1 MAVHLCCLSI
11 FIIVSDP
18 RFCFTSPRP
27 RDVMDVYVLLDAVA
41 RCIASEEKELCKI
54 AELTLTFVV
63 ETAATIVG
71 DREKVLAKP
80 CGSTARICWAS

>member
-1 MAVHLCCLSI
+1 MLVCFFCSLFLFFPLLSL
-11 FIIVSDP
+11 
-18 RFCFTSPRP
+18 RP

-71 DREKVLAKP
+71 DREKVLDKW
-80 CGSTARICWAS
+80 CGMRARIFGANV